1 MSVNR
6 TEILDRLFANAEQFM
21 AEMIE
26 KQGTFT
32 NLLLLR
38 KVAQDQQEAYIDLL
52 NSFRDTQNRS
62 PFNAAHQEI
71 GKRIYSNAIKVGY
84 HRAEDLDR
92 MGTDIFGNPTEE
104 KFYRQTGS

>member
-1 MSVNR
+1 MV
-6 TEILDRLFANAEQFM
+6 EL
-21 AEMIE
+21 IE

-32 NLLLLR
+32 NLLILR

-71 GKRIYSNAIKVGY
+71 GKRIYNVAMNSGY
-84 HRAEDLDR
+84 ERADGLDR
-92 MGTDIFGNPTEE
+92 MGSDIFGNPTEE
-104 KFYRQTGS
+104 KFYRPK

>member
-1 MSVNR
+1 MSMNR
-6 TEILDRLFANAEQFM
+6 TEILDRLFINAEKFM

-71 GKRIYSNAIKVGY
+71 GKRIYSVALKAGFT
-84 HRAEDLDR
+84 RAENLDR
-92 MGTDIFGNPTEE
+92 MGSDIFGNPTEE
-104 KFYRQTGS
+104 KFYSSLG